1 MQICVNY
8 SEILQFVRKK
18 TGIDLSCVSIQTHS
32 NDTVNVS
39 YQFSKWLPAA
49 AISVSVASTN
59 DNIICFSYDCGPT
72 LSLILVKF
80 ISYLQAKIPR
90 GIKVDTDNCNVFLN
104 LSDING
110 MNQLLDDMLIDSL
123 EFDGEAI
130 MISASLR

>member
-72 LSLILVKF
+72 LSLILAKF

>member
-59 DNIICFSYDCGPT
+59 DNIICFSYDSGPT
-72 LSLILVKF
+72 LSLILAKF